1 MLYREI
7 ITFSSE
13 IHTQHVNA
21 VCFQNVLGLNVKH
34 GGTYSKHYA
43 LKLEHEFQPSFVKC
57 VSQTKPMAMQY
68 TDMCYLTTGIRSEKC
83 VFRQVRRFANVIECT
98 YSNLECTV

>member
-68 TDMCYLTTGIRSEKC
+68 TDMRHLTTGIRPEK
-83 VFRQVRRFANVIECT
+83 RATRRFSCCANVIECT
-98 YSNLECTV
+98 YKNLDSTV

>member
-1 MLYREI
+1 MIYREI
-7 ITFSSE
+7 ITVYSL
-13 IHTQHVNA
+13 IHTQPVNA
-21 VCFQNVLGLNVKH
+21 LCVRNVLGLNVKR
-34 GGTYSKHYA
+34 GGAYSKHYA

-68 TDMCYLTTGIRSEKC
+68 TDMRHLTTGIRSEKC